1 MCPTYPISSRI
12 IHGVRMCGAGGQAG
26 PELGGPVPPT
36 CANETG
42 MLPSSAAAAS
52 VPVVSAARPR
62 GRRAGRQGMT
72 PTTVTGVTK
81 TVIAY
86 PN

>member
-1 MCPTYPISSRI
+1 VSDLSYFVPNHPWCPD
-12 IHGVRMCGAGGQAG
+12 VWAGGQAG

-52 VPVVSAARPR
+52 MPVVPAARPR